1 MLFQSIL
8 AWTAALASLSG
19 ASAKLDLSSPN
30 NVAVYW
36 GQNSYRGSGN
46 LAQQNLSYYCDDPNI
61 DVLILAFVMRV
72 NGAGGVPEYD
82 FADTSKACPLFNGTN
97 LPNCPQIGND
107 ITTCQQKGKTVILS
121 IGGATYSEG
130 GFASDAAA
138 QAGADLVWQT
148 FGPPPSLS
156 GASKTQPQP
165 LRPFGNA
172 SVDGFD
178 FDFEATVNKMA
189 PFANRLRAL
198 ADADPSKPYFL
209 TAAPQCPYPDL
220 ADQEILNGPVAIDA
234 VWVQFY
240 NNPCGLASFQPGQ
253 ASQPAFNFAQWDT
266 WARTV
271 SQNKDVRVF
280 VGAPA
285 NTAAAGSGYVP
296 ISQLQQVIQYAKSFK
311 SFGGVMLWDVTQ
323 AYANPGYLSGIRSA
337 LTQTMSRVYHKFR
350 YPQQRSI
357 KQIPRNP

>member
-1 MLFQSIL
+1 M
-8 AWTAALASLSG
+8 T
-19 ASAKLDLSSPN
+19 SPTP
-30 NVAVYW
+30 A
-36 GQNSYRGSGN
+36 R
-46 LAQQNLSYYCDDPNI
+46 L
-61 DVLILAFVMRV
+61 
-72 NGAGGVPEYD
+72 
-82 FADTSKACPLFNGTN
+82 
-97 LPNCPQIGND
+97 IGND

-138 QAGADLVWQT
+138 QAAADLVWQT
-148 FGPPPSLS
+148 FGPPPLS
-156 GASKTQPQP
+156 SVSPSKTQP

-178 FDFEATVNKMA
+178 FDFEATVTKMA

-198 ADADPSKPYFL
+198 ADADPTKPYFL

-240 NNPCGLASFQPGQ
+240 NNPCGLAAFQPGQ

-271 SQNKDVRVF
+271 SQNKNVRVL

-296 ISQLQQVIQYAKSFK
+296 IAQLQQVIQYTKSFK

-337 LTQTMSRVYHKFR
+337 LTQTMSRVYHRFR
-350 YPQQRSI
+350 YPVSGLV
-357 KQIPRNP
+357 

>member
-1 MLFQSIL
+1 MHFLQSLL
-8 AWTAALASLSG
+8 AWTAALASLGG
-19 ASAKLDLSSPN
+19 AYAELDLSSPN
-30 NVAVYW
+30 NIAVYW

-72 NGAGGVPEYD
+72 NGLGGVPEYD
-82 FADTSKACPLFNGTN
+82 FADTSKACPLFSGTN

-107 ITTCQQKGKTVILS
+107 ITTCQKKGKTVILS

-130 GFASDAAA
+130 GFQSDSAA

-148 FGPPPSLS
+148 FGPVSS
-156 GASKTQPQP
+156 SSKA

-178 FDFEATVNKMA
+178 FDFEATVSKMA
-189 PFANRLRAL
+189 PFANRLRTL
-198 ADADPSKPYFL
+198 ANGDPSKQYFL

-220 ADQEILNGPVAIDA
+220 ADQEILNGPVSIDA

-240 NNPCGLASFQPGQ
+240 NNPCGLTSFQAGKDP
-253 ASQPAFNFAQWDT
+253 QPSFNFAQWDT
-266 WARTV
+266 WAKTV
-271 SQNKDVRVF
+271 SQNKNVKVLL
-280 VGAPA
+280 GAPA
-285 NTAAAGSGYVP
+285 NTGAAGSGYVP
-296 ISQLQQVIQYAKSFK
+296 ISQLQQVIQYSKTFK

-323 AYANPGYLSGIRSA
+323 AYGNQGYLSGIRSA
-337 LTQTMSRVYHKFR
+337 LTQSTSRIYHKFR
-350 YPQQRSI
+350 FPVFGL
-357 KQIPRNP
+357 